1 MPTLVDAI
9 FVLALVLPPLAVLVA
24 AAVLL
29 ASSVIGWRVDAQG
42 SRVAESQPLPL
53 HRPVAH

>member
-1 MPTLVDAI
+1 MQTLVDVV
-9 FVLALVLPPLAVLVA
+9 FVLALVLPPLVVLVA

-29 ASSVIGWRVDAQG
+29 ASSVIGRRADARG